1 MNSLLKKIIISA
13 FFPPLLFLQAAGY
26 TPATKKTVA
35 QFLKMSNRDTTV
47 CELTGV
53 VSRVRNYERGRLFL
67 DDGTG
72 SVLIYNVYDAVN
84 KRHFPETDVREGD
97 TLTVIGKR
105 FVYDGRVIEMKNAL
119 YLTHKEGPDHKSV
132 IKRDR
137 LDKEPSFR
145 GKGTEEFSKW
155 VSAHLKYPKA
165 ARDAYGDGTVIVKF
179 IVGMDGSIL
188 EPTIVQGSHKALN
201 EEVIRVLK
209 KAPKWKPG
217 EVDNHPVRVNMTM
230 PVVFIMDI

>member
-1 MNSLLKKIIISA
+1 MNLLLKSITVLAILPSLLP
-13 FFPPLLFLQAAGY
+13 FQAAGY

-35 QFLKMSNRDTTV
+35 EFIKMSKQDTTI
-47 CELTGV
+47 CELTGI

-72 SVLIYNVYDAVN
+72 SVLIYNIYDAVN
-84 KRHFPETDVREGD
+84 KRYFPETDVREGD
-97 TLTVIGKR
+97 TLTVIGRR

-119 YLTHKEGPDHKSV
+119 YLTHKEGPDHESV

-137 LDKEPSFR
+137 LDKEPSFK
-145 GKGTEEFSKW
+145 GKGTDEFSKW
-155 VSAHLKYPKA
+155 VSAHLKYPKDA
-165 ARDAYGDGTVIVKF
+165 QKAYGDGTVIVKF
-179 IVGMDGSIL
+179 IVGMDGSVL

-209 KAPKWKPG
+209 SAPKWRPG
-217 EVDNHPVRVNMTM
+217 EVDNHTVRVWITM